1 MHRNFAMASVTSAVQ
16 VFHSGSREDFVIV
29 KDLERKCAK
38 FCKKQISL
46 EYNQFD
52 NWEQW
57 LSRLTNMNENNPTM
71 FLVSRALLDTVWCTQ
86 YKKDIL
92 EFMLKPKTL
101 IVFMNVPEEC
111 VRMYSTELLQKNVT
125 KRSASAIFSS
135 TPEDLELYFTNKLL
149 AEVNEKAQVPYC
161 IQNEKLIPVMN
172 KFPEDLGQKK
182 RNFGKSR
189 RRQCSENEKFYKETK
204 KKNIEE
210 VTQHFLHL
218 PFS

>member
-1 MHRNFAMASVTSAVQ
+1 MASVTSLVQ
-16 VFHSGSREDFVIV
+16 VFHFGSRQDFDLV
-29 KDLERKCAK
+29 KDLKKKCAK

-52 NWEQW
+52 NLEQW
-57 LSRLTNMNENNPTM
+57 LSNLTNMNEDNPTM
-71 FLVSRALLDTVWCTQ
+71 ILVSRALLDTVWRTQ
-86 YKKDIL
+86 YKKNIL

-135 TPEDLELYFTNKLL
+135 TPEDLELYFANHLL

-172 KFPEDLGQKK
+172 KFPEGLGQKNEISGNREGGNVRRM
-182 RNFGKSR
+182 RNFIKRLKRKILR
-189 RRQCSENEKFYKETK
+189 R
-204 KKNIEE
+204 
-210 VTQHFLHL
+210 
-218 PFS
+218 

>member
-1 MHRNFAMASVTSAVQ
+1 MASVTSAVQ
-16 VFHSGSREDFVIV
+16 VFHSGSREDFDIV
-29 KDLERKCAK
+29 MDLKKKCAK

-101 IVFMNVPEEC
+101 IVFMNVREEC

-135 TPEDLELYFTNKLL
+135 TPEDLELYFTYHLL

-172 KFPEDLGQKK
+172 KFPEDLGQKNEISGNQEGGNVRRM
-182 RNFGKSR
+182 RNFIKKLKRKILR
-189 RRQCSENEKFYKETK
+189 R
-204 KKNIEE
+204 
-210 VTQHFLHL
+210 
-218 PFS
+218 

>member
-1 MHRNFAMASVTSAVQ
+1 MASVTSAVQ
-16 VFHSGSREDFVIV
+16 VFHSGSREDFDIV
-29 KDLERKCAK
+29 KDLNKKCAK

-52 NWEQW
+52 NSEQW
-57 LSRLTNMNENNPTM
+57 LSNLTNMNENNPTM

-101 IVFMNVPEEC
+101 IVFMNVREEC

-135 TPEDLELYFTNKLL
+135 TPEDLELYFTYHLL

-161 IQNEKLIPVMN
+161 IQNVKLIPVMN
-172 KFPEDLGQKK
+172 KFPEDLGQKNEISGNQEGGNVRRM
-182 RNFGKSR
+182 RNFIKKLKRKILR
-189 RRQCSENEKFYKETK
+189 R
-204 KKNIEE
+204 
-210 VTQHFLHL
+210 
-218 PFS
+218 

>member
-1 MHRNFAMASVTSAVQ
+1 MASVTSLVQ
-16 VFHSGSREDFVIV
+16 LFHFGSRQDFDLV
-29 KDLERKCAK
+29 KDLKKKCAK

-52 NWEQW
+52 NLEQW
-57 LSRLTNMNENNPTM
+57 LSNLTNMNEDNPTM
-71 FLVSRALLDTVWCTQ
+71 ILVSRALLDTVWRTQ
-86 YKKDIL
+86 YKKNIL

-135 TPEDLELYFTNKLL
+135 TPEDLELYFANHLL

-172 KFPEDLGQKK
+172 KFPEGLGQKNEISGNREGGNVRRM
-182 RNFGKSR
+182 RNFIKRLKRKILR
-189 RRQCSENEKFYKETK
+189 R
-204 KKNIEE
+204 
-210 VTQHFLHL
+210 
-218 PFS
+218 

>member
-1 MHRNFAMASVTSAVQ
+1 MASVTSLVQ
-16 VFHSGSREDFVIV
+16 VFHFGSRQDFDLV
-29 KDLERKCAK
+29 KDLKKKCAK

-52 NWEQW
+52 NLEQW
-57 LSRLTNMNENNPTM
+57 LSNLTNMNEDNPTM
-71 FLVSRALLDTVWCTQ
+71 ILVSRALLDTVWRTQ
-86 YKKDIL
+86 YKKNIL

-135 TPEDLELYFTNKLL
+135 TPEDLELYFANHLL

-172 KFPEDLGQKK
+172 KFPEDLGQKNEISGNREGGNVRRM
-182 RNFGKSR
+182 RNFIKRLKRKILR
-189 RRQCSENEKFYKETK
+189 R
-204 KKNIEE
+204 
-210 VTQHFLHL
+210 
-218 PFS
+218 

>member
-1 MHRNFAMASVTSAVQ
+1 MASVTSLVQ
-16 VFHSGSREDFVIV
+16 VFHFGSRQDFDLV
-29 KDLERKCAK
+29 KDLNKKCAK

-52 NWEQW
+52 NLEQW
-57 LSRLTNMNENNPTM
+57 LSNLTNMNEDNPTM
-71 FLVSRALLDTVWCTQ
+71 ILVSRALLDTVWRTQ
-86 YKKDIL
+86 YKKNIL

-135 TPEDLELYFTNKLL
+135 TPEDLELYFANHLL

-172 KFPEDLGQKK
+172 KFPEGLGQKNEISGNREGGNVRRM
-182 RNFGKSR
+182 RNFIKRLKRKILR
-189 RRQCSENEKFYKETK
+189 R
-204 KKNIEE
+204 
-210 VTQHFLHL
+210 
-218 PFS
+218 

>member
-1 MHRNFAMASVTSAVQ
+1 MASVTSLVQ
-16 VFHSGSREDFVIV
+16 VFHFGSRQDFDLV
-29 KDLERKCAK
+29 KDLKKKCAK

-52 NWEQW
+52 NLEQW
-57 LSRLTNMNENNPTM
+57 LSNLTNMNEDNPTM
-71 FLVSRALLDTVWCTQ
+71 ILVSRALLDTVWRTQ
-86 YKKDIL
+86 YKKNIL

-135 TPEDLELYFTNKLL
+135 TPEDLELYFANHLL

-172 KFPEDLGQKK
+172 KFPEDLGQKNEISGNQEGGNVRRM
-182 RNFGKSR
+182 RNFIKKLKRKILR
-189 RRQCSENEKFYKETK
+189 R
-204 KKNIEE
+204 
-210 VTQHFLHL
+210 
-218 PFS
+218 

>member
-1 MHRNFAMASVTSAVQ
+1 MASVTSLVQ
-16 VFHSGSREDFVIV
+16 VFHFGSRQDFDLV
-29 KDLERKCAK
+29 KDLNKKCAK

-52 NWEQW
+52 NLEQW
-57 LSRLTNMNENNPTM
+57 LSNLTNMNEDNPTM
-71 FLVSRALLDTVWCTQ
+71 ILVSRALLDTVWRTQ
-86 YKKDIL
+86 YKKNIL

-135 TPEDLELYFTNKLL
+135 TPEDLELYFANHLL

-172 KFPEDLGQKK
+172 KFPEDLGQKNEISGNQEGGNVRRM
-182 RNFGKSR
+182 RNFIKKLKRKILR
-189 RRQCSENEKFYKETK
+189 R
-204 KKNIEE
+204 
-210 VTQHFLHL
+210 
-218 PFS
+218 

>member
-16 VFHSGSREDFVIV
+16 VFHSGSREDFDIV
-29 KDLERKCAK
+29 KDLKKKCAK

-52 NWEQW
+52 NSEQW
-57 LSRLTNMNENNPTM
+57 LSNLTNMNENNPTM

-101 IVFMNVPEEC
+101 IVFMNVREEC

-135 TPEDLELYFTNKLL
+135 TPEDLELYFTNHLL

-172 KFPEDLGQKK
+172 KFPKDLGQKNEISGNQEGGNVRRM
-182 RNFGKSR
+182 RNFIKKLKRKILR
-189 RRQCSENEKFYKETK
+189 R
-204 KKNIEE
+204 
-210 VTQHFLHL
+210 
-218 PFS
+218 